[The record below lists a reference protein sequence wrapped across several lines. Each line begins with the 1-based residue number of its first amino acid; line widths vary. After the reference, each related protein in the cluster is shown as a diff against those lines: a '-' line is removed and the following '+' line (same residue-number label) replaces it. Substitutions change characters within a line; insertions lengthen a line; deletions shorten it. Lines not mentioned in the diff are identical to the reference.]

1 MKHRFQDFRDLSYQI
16 LHYANRGFLRIDFL
30 REISKIIRDFS
41 GCDAV
46 ELHVK
51 ERGKYYRCASTRHP
65 EPTFCIETTP
75 YSQDENGEFVLP
87 PQEDLTL
94 QRLRWKILRGYA
106 DFSSPSF
113 TKSGSFWTGDTDNS
127 ITLRGEGEKY
137 ACDGSFDHDRRYR
150 SLALIPIV
158 ITNGKNEK
166 IGLLELK
173 STQRDYFTEDDI
185 EFYEGIAGCLGV
197 ALRHRRAQV
206 ELRER
211 IKELTCLYGIARVV
225 ERPGVTLDEMLQN
238 IVQLLPP
245 AWLYPEIAQA
255 KIIVDGRSYS
265 TPGFRVSRYKQSA
278 DIRVDGQQRGVV
290 EVVYTEEKPELD
302 EGPFLKEERD
312 LIEAI
317 ARELELILER
327 RKAEEDKIKLQD
339 QLRHVDRLAT
349 IGKLSAGV
357 AHELNEPL
365 GNILGFAQL
374 AKKTPRLPKQ
384 MEHDLEKIIT
394 ASLYAR
400 EIIKKLLIFARQMP
414 QQKTQVNLNQVVKEG
429 LSFFESRCAKEGIE
443 LVYSFAPDLPEIT
456 ADPSQ
461 LTQVLVNLVVNA
473 IQAMPKGGRLTVQ
486 TLAGRDHVLLIV
498 EDTGVGMSEEVTKQI
513 FLPFYTTKEIG
524 QGTGLGLSVVH
535 GIVTSH
541 GGFIKVDS
549 TPCRGTR
556 FEVQLPVNKPEE
568 VEENDELKIGYKDD
582 AIG

>member
-1 MKHRFQDFRDLSYQI
+1 
-16 LHYANRGFLRIDFL
+16 
-30 REISKIIRDFS
+30 
-41 GCDAV
+41 
-46 ELHVK
+46 
-51 ERGKYYRCASTRHP
+51 
-65 EPTFCIETTP
+65 
-75 YSQDENGEFVLP
+75 
-87 PQEDLTL
+87 
-94 QRLRWKILRGYA
+94 
-106 DFSSPSF
+106 
-113 TKSGSFWTGDTDNS
+113 
-127 ITLRGEGEKY
+127 
-137 ACDGSFDHDRRYR
+137 
-150 SLALIPIV
+150 
-158 ITNGKNEK
+158 
-166 IGLLELK
+166 
-173 STQRDYFTEDDI
+173 
-185 EFYEGIAGCLGV
+185 
-197 ALRHRRAQV
+197 V